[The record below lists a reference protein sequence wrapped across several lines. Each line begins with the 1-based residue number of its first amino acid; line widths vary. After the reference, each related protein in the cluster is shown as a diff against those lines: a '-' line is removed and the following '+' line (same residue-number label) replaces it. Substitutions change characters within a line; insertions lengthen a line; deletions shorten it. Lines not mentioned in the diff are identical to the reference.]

1 MDSLNWSKSSFRN
14 WLVNYKTHII
24 CWSAFISWET
34 IMVLVFG
41 SSVGNLSNFVVHYS
55 INIFL
60 FYLHIRLLEK
70 ATAIPSSTLWK
81 IILFISLEI
90 SIYTAMVFGL
100 DNLLYA
106 YTDILGHGPI
116 PTTTVRVFKLLYRC
130 SYFMLFSTG
139 YFFLKRYLNEKTEKE
154 RIEKQRFQMLIDK
167 ERTDKEL
174 LVSKNA
180 FLKAQINPH
189 LLFNTFEFIHQ
200 KIRQHSPED
209 AQVMVYLSD
218 MMRFAATTE
227 HNEGYIKLNEEITQC
242 QNLIKLHQLTQGQVF
257 IEMGFSPDVMDIKL
271 IPLVL
276 LTILENMFK
285 HGNLFDRD
293 NKATIDIYMD
303 GDLLKIES
311 RNLPALVKSKVGF
324 GSGLDNIRTRLDY
337 TYAHHAEMKADVDED
352 GFYTLTIS
360 IEEKAL
366 EKAFPGTMEN
376 VIYQSI

>member
-1 MDSLNWSKSSFRN
+1 MIIKYTDLISKDFISTSVRIYKLLWRSSF
-14 WLVNYKTHII
+14 
-24 CWSAFISWET
+24 
-34 IMVLVFG
+34 
-41 SSVGNLSNFVVHYS
+41 
-55 INIFL
+55 
-60 FYLHIRLLEK
+60 
-70 ATAIPSSTLWK
+70 
-81 IILFISLEI
+81 
-90 SIYTAMVFGL
+90 
-100 DNLLYA
+100 
-106 YTDILGHGPI
+106 
-116 PTTTVRVFKLLYRC
+116 
-130 SYFMLFSTG
+130 FMLFSTG
-139 YFFLKRYLNEKTEKE
+139 YFFLKRYLNERAEKE
-154 RIEKQRFQMLIDK
+154 RIEKQRFQMLLDK

-227 HNEGYIKLNEEITQC
+227 HQEGYIKVNEEITQC

-257 IEMGFSPDVMDIKL
+257 IELAFSPDVLGIRL

-303 GDLLKIES
+303 GETLKIES
-311 RNLPALVKSKVGF
+311 RNLPGLVKSEVGF

-337 TYAHHAEMKADVDED
+337 TYGRAAEMTAGIDDE
-352 GFYTLTIS
+352 GFYTLS
-360 IEEKAL
+360 IAIKENAL
-366 EKAFPGTMEN
+366 ETAFPDQLQE
-376 VIYQSI
+376 IIH

>member
-1 MDSLNWSKSSFRN
+1 MMDSLNWKNSLIKN
-14 WLVNYKTHII
+14 WLAEHKIHII
-24 CWSAFISWET
+24 AWSCYIFWET
-34 IMVLVFG
+34 ILVGLFFGVFG
-41 SSVGNLSNFVVHYS
+41 KFGNYAVHYV
-55 INIFL
+55 INIIF
-60 FYLHIRLLEK
+60 FYTHSRLLM
-70 ATAIPSSTLWK
+70 ISTQSFRSAYWK
-81 IILFISLEI
+81 VPLFIFLEI
-90 SIYTAMVFGL
+90 AIYISFVYVVDDFLAHYTNFLTGVQPPFLKRMI
-100 DNLLYA
+100 NLA
-106 YTDILGHGPI
+106 W
-116 PTTTVRVFKLLYRC
+116 RSSF
-130 SYFMLFSTG
+130 FMLFSTG
-139 YFFLKRYLNEKTEKE
+139 YFFLKRFLNERAEKE
-154 RIEKQRFQMLIDK
+154 RIEKQRFQMLIEK

-257 IEMGFSPDVMDIKL
+257 IEMGFSPDVLDIKL

-352 GFYTLTIS
+352 GFYTLTIA

-366 EKAFPGTMEN
+366 EKAFPSHMEK

>member
-14 WLVNYKTHII
+14 WLVKYKTHII

-41 SSVGNLSNFVVHYS
+41 NSVGKFSNFAIHYS

-60 FYLHIRLLEK
+60 FYLHVWLLEK
-70 ATAIPSSTLWK
+70 ATAIHRSALWK
-81 IILFISLEI
+81 IVLFVSLEI
-90 SIYTAMVFGL
+90 SIYTSMVIGL

-106 YTDILGHGPI
+106 YTDILGHDAI
-116 PTTTVRVFKLLYRC
+116 PTITVRVFKLLYRC

-139 YFFLKRYLNEKTEKE
+139 YFFLRRYLSEKTEKE

-174 LVSKNA
+174 LMSKNA

-209 AQVMVYLSD
+209 AQVMIYLSD
-218 MMRFAATTE
+218 MMRFAAATE
-227 HNEGYIKLNEEITQC
+227 HNEGYVTLNEEITQC

-257 IEMGFSPDVMDIKL
+257 IELAFSPDVLDIKL

-285 HGNLFDRD
+285 HGNLFDSD
-293 NKATIDIYMD
+293 NKATIDIYTD
-303 GDLLKIES
+303 GTLLKIES
-311 RNLPALVKSKVGF
+311 RNLPALVKSKIGF

-337 TYAHHAEMKADVDED
+337 TYGNDVEMKALIDED
-352 GFYTLTIS
+352 GFYCLTIA
-360 IEEKAL
+360 IEEKVL
-366 EKAFPGTMEN
+366 EEAFTNKVQE
-376 VIYQSI
+376 VIH

>member
-1 MDSLNWSKSSFRN
+1 MMDSLNWKNSLIKN
-14 WLVNYKTHII
+14 WLAEYKIHII
-24 CWSAFISWET
+24 AWSCYIFWET
-34 IMVLVFG
+34 ILVGLFFGVFG
-41 SSVGNLSNFVVHYS
+41 KFGNYAVHYV
-55 INIFL
+55 IN
-60 FYLHIRLLEK
+60 
-70 ATAIPSSTLWK
+70 
-81 IILFISLEI
+81 IILFYTHARLLMISTQSFRSAYWKVPLFIFLEI
-90 SIYTAMVFGL
+90 AIYMSFVYMVDDFLAHYTNFLTGVQPPFL
-100 DNLLYA
+100 KRMINLA
-106 YTDILGHGPI
+106 W
-116 PTTTVRVFKLLYRC
+116 RSSF
-130 SYFMLFSTG
+130 FMLFSTG
-139 YFFLKRYLNEKTEKE
+139 YFFLKRFLNERAEKE

-174 LVSKNA
+174 LMSKNA

-227 HNEGYIKLNEEITQC
+227 HNEGYIKLSEEINQC
-242 QNLIKLHQLTQGQVF
+242 QNLIKLHQLTQGRVF
-257 IEMGFSPDVMDIKL
+257 IEMAFSHDVLDIKL

-285 HGNLFDRD
+285 HGNLFDSD

-303 GDLLKIES
+303 GEQLKIES

-324 GSGLDNIRTRLDY
+324 GSGLANISTRLDY
-337 TYAHHAEMKADVDED
+337 TYGNRAEMKASVDEE
-352 GFYTLTIS
+352 GFYTLNIA
-360 IEEKAL
+360 IEDKAL
-366 EKAFPGTMEN
+366 EKAFPNNMET

>member
-1 MDSLNWSKSSFRN
+1 MDSLNQSKSSLKN
-14 WLVNYKTHII
+14 WLSKYKIHLIS
-24 CWSAFISWET
+24 WVVFILWET
-34 IMVLVFG
+34 IMVFAFAG
-41 SSVGNLSNFVVHYS
+41 SVGTFSNYVIHYAF
-55 INIFL
+55 NIFL
-60 FYLHIRLLEK
+60 FYAHTWLLEK
-70 ATAIPSSTLWK
+70 VTAFPNYSLWK
-81 IILFISLEI
+81 ILAVVLLEI
-90 SIYTAMVFGL
+90 CLYVGLIFGL
-100 DNLLYA
+100 DHLLLT
-106 YTDILGHGPI
+106 YTNILTGTL
-116 PTTTVRVFKLLYRC
+116 PTLTVRIFKLLYRG

-139 YFFLKRYLNEKTEKE
+139 YFFLKRYLNERAEKE
-154 RIEKQRFQMLIDK
+154 RIEKQRFQMLLDK

-227 HNEGYIKLNEEITQC
+227 HQEGYIKVNEEITQC

-257 IEMGFSPDVMDIKL
+257 IELAFSPDVLGIRL

-303 GDLLKIES
+303 GETLKIES
-311 RNLPALVKSKVGF
+311 RNLPGLVKSEVGF

-337 TYAHHAEMKADVDED
+337 TYGRAAEMTAGIDDE
-352 GFYTLTIS
+352 GFYTLS
-360 IEEKAL
+360 IAIKENAL
-366 EKAFPGTMEN
+366 ETAFPDQLQE
-376 VIYQSI
+376 IIH